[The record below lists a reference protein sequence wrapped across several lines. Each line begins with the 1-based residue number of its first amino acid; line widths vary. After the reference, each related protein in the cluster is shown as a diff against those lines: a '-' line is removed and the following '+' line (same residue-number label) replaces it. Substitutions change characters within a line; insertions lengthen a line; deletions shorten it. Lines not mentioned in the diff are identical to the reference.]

1 MIISLDLN
9 FHIFF
14 KIIDEEFDV
23 QGFGDY
29 EYDDYEDYDET
40 DYGDFE
46 GNDIDNDIDEED
58 RGGRSLD
65 FDEKNTSKLAKLETD
80 LKREKSETEK
90 LRAEIAALK
99 TSIEKSDANMDPNS
113 DKLSAEIAAL
123 KTRKKQLIAELEPNS
138 DSKGYGNTGC

>member
-1 MIISLDLN
+1 M
-9 FHIFF
+9 
-14 KIIDEEFDV
+14 
-23 QGFGDY
+23 
-29 EYDDYEDYDET
+29 
-40 DYGDFE
+40 
-46 GNDIDNDIDEED
+46 
-58 RGGRSLD
+58 
-65 FDEKNTSKLAKLETD
+65 AKLETD